1 MDTIKYIERSTQK
14 IKNEEVVG
22 KGALNWLY
30 YTPGGKLTL
39 HMLLKRKLA
48 STIVGHFMNSPRSVN
63 QVNKFIKKYKIDLS
77 HYHSENGFKSF
88 NDFFYRKIKT
98 EKRPIGDKLVS
109 PGDGKILAFQNI
121 SHIPTFFIKGSEFKL
136 HEFLRDKHLAQKYE
150 NGSMIILRLAPT
162 DYHRFHFPVNG
173 VVSKT
178 NSLKGRYFSVSPIA
192 MKQNIKIYSQNRR
205 VYSNIKSERYGD
217 VLMAEIGAALVGSII
232 QTHEPDTHVTK
243 GDEKGYFA
251 YGGSTIVLLFERDK
265 VTIDSDLLEN
275 TKNHFET
282 EVKMGENIAY

>member
-48 STIVGHFMNSPRSVN
+48 STIVGHFMNSPLSVN

-77 HYHSENGFKSF
+77 HYQSENGFKSF

-192 MKQNIKIYSQNRR
+192 MNQNIKIYSQNRR

-232 QTHEPDTHVTK
+232 QTHEPDTQVTK
-243 GDEKGYFA
+243 GEEKGYFA

-275 TKNHFET
+275 TKNHLET

>member
-48 STIVGHFMNSPRSVN
+48 STIVGHFMNSPLSVN

-77 HYHSENGFKSF
+77 HYQSENGFKSF

-232 QTHEPDTHVTK
+232 QTHEPDTQVTK
-243 GDEKGYFA
+243 GEEKGYFA

-275 TKNHFET
+275 TKNHLET